1 MEYEY
6 IYCEN
11 SLLTICD
18 IDRMNFEEYD
28 EQIDRFSNS
37 LMFWAGIRYR
47 QLITSKQEKIKLIW
61 LGFIGI

>member
-6 IYCEN
+6 FYCEN

-28 EQIDRFSNS
+28 EQIDWFSNS

-61 LGFIGI
+61 LCFIGI